1 MSYRG
6 ASFGAYSAVAAHAAA
21 RGEGAPFYAAP
32 HHVPRSSAISAAS
45 DHAGRRSRPGSPVA
59 EAGAGGP
66 ALAPDEAEDAAAEW
80 AHVAFASVAAA
91 RLARLRSQRG
101 PDGDGAADAP
111 RGEHSGRGGSE
122 GGARSQHRPAK
133 ADSSPPP
140 PSPTP
145 HSSGGGGAGGSDGRS
160 RRLIRRRCVA
170 PPGVRALR
178 IPADSPCMA
187 TSASLR
193 SFYAPDD
200 GLALRARLHLTLD
213 KPSYSPMVRAALRV
227 SSQRPHCAPIRFSPP
242 CCDSR

>member
-6 ASFGAYSAVAAHAAA
+6 ASFGAYSAVAADAAA
-21 RGEGAPFYAAP
+21 RGEAAPFYAAP
-32 HHVPRSSAISAAS
+32 HHVPRSSATSSAS

-101 PDGDGAADAP
+101 PDGDGAVDAGH
-111 RGEHSGRGGSE
+111 GEHSGRGGSE
-122 GGARSQHRPAK
+122 GGARSQQWPAK

-170 PPGVRALR
+170 PPGVCAHCASALTRPALR
-178 IPADSPCMA
+178 P
-187 TSASLR
+187 SAALR

-213 KPSYSPMVRAALRV
+213 KPSYSPMVRAAQRISRSMAALRPNSV
-227 SSQRPHCAPIRFSPP
+227 LSSML
-242 CCDSR
+242 